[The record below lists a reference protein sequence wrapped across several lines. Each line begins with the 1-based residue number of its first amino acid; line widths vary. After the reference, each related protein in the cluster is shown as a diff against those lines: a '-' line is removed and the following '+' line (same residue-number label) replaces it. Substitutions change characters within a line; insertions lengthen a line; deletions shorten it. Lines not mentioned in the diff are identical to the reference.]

1 MAVLAKLEYFDISD
15 DYIFAFVKNA
25 LSSDLSL
32 NSSNILSELDHWVV
46 VGQFFGACFFFSSL
60 GCGDFFFRWK

>member
-1 MAVLAKLEYFDISD
+1 MAVLARLIYFDISD

-32 NSSNILSELDHWVV
+32 NSSNILLELGHWVV
-46 VGQFFGACFFFSSL
+46 VGQFSAACFLFL
-60 GCGDFFFRWK
+60 KFRLW